1 MKQSEQPT
9 IKDVEKKAQQIAKSL
24 NKSVAAALEK
34 KRRLGQYAVV
44 WDGEKVVRILPD
56 DIPKANDKTDIPA
69 AEKPNRSDPKNANVF
84 YNRGLAYSAKGESF
98 LTEPFKILTKP
109 FTLNPEFAEAYFLQ
123 SWFGL

>member
-9 IKDVEKKAQQIAKSL
+9 IKDVEKKAQQIAKAL

-56 DIPKANDKTDIPA
+56 DIPKANDKTDISA
-69 AEKPNRSDPKNANVF
+69 AEK
-84 YNRGLAYSAKGESF
+84 
-98 LTEPFKILTKP
+98 
-109 FTLNPEFAEAYFLQ
+109 
-123 SWFGL
+123 